1 MGNRRSLGILVFFI
15 ALQWGYF
22 WHVSP
27 APAAPES
34 FFAGKTIRLMVGYP
48 PGGSHDLEARVI
60 ARHIG
65 KYIPGK
71 QSIIVQ
77 NMPGASGQIQLN
89 YVYSVAKPN
98 GLFWAVTGRSQMAA
112 QMLRP
117 GIKYDQRKM
126 TKMYGARGLSVM
138 IVERSLGVKKAEDL
152 FKVDPSKIVVGGR
165 ATDGAATLSARLSL
179 EILGLK
185 GYKTVVGYAGSA
197 KLALAFATKEI
208 NFHNTS
214 LASIRGG
221 SFGDMVRRGD
231 AIALWQGGHLTPG
244 GKVIRSRALDLPIL
258 HEVHEAK
265 FGRRPSGV
273 AVEAYNLMSAG
284 LASIIR
290 SLVLRP
296 GVPKDRL
303 GTITRAFDRL
313 FKDKA
318 FVADWERVLGV
329 KMDMISGTDGHKIM
343 MRMLTQSPAHAHI
356 KELIKKGSR

>member
-1 MGNRRSLGILVFFI
+1 MKNRRSLGAVLFFI
-15 ALQWGYF
+15 VLQWSYLG
-22 WHVSP
+22 HRSP
-27 APAAPES
+27 AMAGPKS

-48 PGGSHDLEARVI
+48 PGGAHDLEARVI

-71 QSIIVQ
+71 PSIIVQ

-89 YVYSVAKPN
+89 YVYNVAKPN
-98 GLFWAVTGRSQMAA
+98 GLVWAVTGRSQMAA

-117 GIKYDQRKM
+117 GIRYDQRKM
-126 TKMYGARGLSVM
+126 TKMYGARGLSVV
-138 IVERSLGVKKAEDL
+138 IAERSLGIKTAEDL

-165 ATDGAATLSARLSL
+165 AADGAATLAGRLSL
-179 EILGLK
+179 EIFGLK
-185 GYKTVVGYAGSA
+185 GYKTVVGYAGSS

-214 LASIRGG
+214 LGSIRGG
-221 SFGDMVRRGD
+221 AFGDMVQRGD
-231 AIALWQGGHLTPG
+231 AIPLLQGGHLTPD
-244 GKVIRSRALDLPIL
+244 GKVVRSPAIDLPTL
-258 HEVHEAK
+258 HEVYEAK

-273 AVEAYNLMSAG
+273 AVEAYNMMSAG

-290 SLVLRP
+290 SMVLRP
-296 GVPKDRL
+296 GIPKDRL

-313 FKDKA
+313 FRDKA

-329 KMDMISGTDGHKIM
+329 KMDMISGSDSHKIM
-343 MRMLTQSPAHAHI
+343 MRLLTPSPAHEFLHKII
-356 KELIKKGSR
+356 KNGS